1 MRIERCKGLSSK
13 GVSAVWASS
22 WLRLGRL
29 FNLALSCRTK
39 LMLVGQRSEAE
50 V

>member
-1 MRIERCKGLSSK
+1 MRMERCKGLSST
-13 GVSAVWASS
+13 GISAVWASS

-29 FNLALSCRTK
+29 FSLALSCWTK
-39 LMLVGQRSEAE
+39 FMLVGQRSEAE